1 MFCWVEYVKF
11 FYFIEN
17 NFFFRKTILK
27 KKIFN
32 IKVLFL
38 KPFYYSDLYQP
49 LNNKKLNAKKLIFS
63 SAYRL
68 GPVGVFLY
76 TKADFLI
83 SNCATSNNLDK
94 KYIANKLNKY
104 GKNSP
109 NYKYAQNQLKKSVYP
124 NKLNF
129 NKYDMV
135 IALEDSIS
143 DNIISKYPSVLWA
156 KFYEDHKKKGFK
168 KDLFLGSDSC
178 DLIFNQTQG
187 YTPYS
192 FLRNKSNIDF
202 SYSFGNSKLL
212 KDLKINVKKK
222 NRIIC
227 EIYQPQNMVNS
238 LIEADVGDVYKL
250 DSTLSLRKYLQ
261 LLASSKIFFCP
272 ILHIPRWGNSLIEAA
287 MCQCLIVGNPKN
299 FYNPILID
307 KNLECSSFEEG
318 LLILKNLIKNPKLY
332 KKYLKLQNKKLDYIN
347 FERPIMQIKEFLLNK
362 KIKKVYN
369 YFW

>member
-1 MFCWVEYVKF
+1 M
-11 FYFIEN
+11 
-17 NFFFRKTILK
+17 
-27 KKIFN
+27 
-32 IKVLFL
+32 
-38 KPFYYSDLYQP
+38 
-49 LNNKKLNAKKLIFS
+49 
-63 SAYRL
+63 
-68 GPVGVFLY
+68 
-76 TKADFLI
+76 
-83 SNCATSNNLDK
+83 
-94 KYIANKLNKY
+94 
-104 GKNSP
+104 
-109 NYKYAQNQLKKSVYP
+109 
-124 NKLNF
+124 
-129 NKYDMV
+129 
-135 IALEDSIS
+135 
-143 DNIISKYPSVLWA
+143 
-156 KFYEDHKKKGFK
+156 
-168 KDLFLGSDSC
+168 
-178 DLIFNQTQG
+178 
-187 YTPYS
+187 
-192 FLRNKSNIDF
+192 RNKSNIDF